1 MGGAHTEAPQEGFS
15 MSAVPPFNT
24 RYLTELEIADHL
36 GVSVSCLRRWRTE
49 RRGPPFTKIS
59 TLVRYPLNEL
69 EAWIATLPKGG
80 EQERRRT

>member
-1 MGGAHTEAPQEGFS
+1 

-24 RYLTELEIADHL
+24 RFLTEKQVADHL

-59 TLVRYPLNEL
+59 TLVRYPLDEL
-69 EAWIATLPKGG
+69 EAWIASQPRGG
-80 EQERRRT
+80 QQEGRAA